1 MTEAS
6 TAGYI
11 PNMSVQTNRKIT
23 AVLLLLFPFLITATM
38 TVSDGADSVVIAAC
52 VAVVLIWFIVLVVF
66 GVRSMRRV
74 DDYRYDLTFDAAET
88 ARARSRRVRAAGRK
102 NRG

>member
-1 MTEAS
+1 
-6 TAGYI
+6 
-11 PNMSVQTNRKIT
+11 MSVQTNRKIT

-74 DDYRYDLTFDAAET
+74 DDYRYGPDDLTFDAAET